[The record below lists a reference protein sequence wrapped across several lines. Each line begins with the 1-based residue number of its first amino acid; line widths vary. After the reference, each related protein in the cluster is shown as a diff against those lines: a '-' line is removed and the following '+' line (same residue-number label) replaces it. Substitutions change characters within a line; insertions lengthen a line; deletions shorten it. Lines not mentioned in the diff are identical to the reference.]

1 MLLES
6 RVIEKIFTGSTSYT
20 NSIIREL
27 VSRGYYFVRVREH
40 HDGKRTYVYA
50 KEIKNAA

>member
-1 MLLES
+1 MMIDS
-6 RVIEKIFTGSTSYT
+6 RVIEKIFTGSISYT

-27 VSRGYYFVRVREH
+27 VSRGYYFIRVREH
-40 HDGKRTYVYA
+40 HDGKRTYVYG